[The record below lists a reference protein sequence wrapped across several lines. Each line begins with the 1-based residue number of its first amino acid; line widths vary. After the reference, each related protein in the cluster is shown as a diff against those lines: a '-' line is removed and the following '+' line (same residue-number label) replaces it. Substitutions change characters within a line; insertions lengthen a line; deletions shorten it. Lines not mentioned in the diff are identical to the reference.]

1 MQTGDW
7 IGGARI
13 LDTAGRGAMGVVYRA
28 HQEALDRTVAVKVV
42 TSELAADPEFRARF
56 QREARSAAALHH
68 AHIVGVYDAG
78 EQDGRPYLIMQHIDG
93 PDLAMMLREHGA
105 MPPADAVEV
114 IAQIASALDAAHA
127 RGMVHRDV
135 KPANIMVTRAGSGWH
150 AYLTDFGITT
160 QAGDTSLTR
169 AGTAIGTLDY
179 MAPEQ
184 LMGNA
189 YDHRVDVYALGAV
202 LYQAL
207 TGHVPYPRDT
217 DPARIYAHLNA
228 DIPPVPATGH
238 SAVSAALSAVVQ
250 GALAKDP
257 QARFASAGALADAA
271 RAALR
276 GEPSTH
282 PANGPAQQ
290 WSGAAGHQP
299 TVPAYRPPSGPV
311 AYQPT
316 SPAYQQPS
324 PAYQAPSGPV
334 QHGASPASTPAGSA
348 QGRPGRRALLLAGA
362 GAVVL
367 AGAGAAYVVPRLS
380 GDQEGGSGLSDGIPA
395 AKPDPDLPRS
405 IRVRDKATYIALAG
419 DSAWVNH
426 RGDDGGLTRV
436 DLKNGTTK
444 EIDVGGDAHDLM
456 PGSDRISVV
465 VLAQGKVFLQQVAA
479 ATGELTGQRITLPV
493 AGAGVFQ
500 STEDGKLAWLSYKNT
515 MVGLDLQKG
524 TVTTK
529 ATVGTQI
536 NWFSVSAQGL
546 VVLDERVRRLH
557 RLDPRTGKPSAR
569 PLSLPEGFDSAYQVR
584 DKTYVGGGRV
594 GYGELKGDAIPKGSQ
609 LRLDD
614 LYLGMGERGAWGI
627 DATNS
632 RVRRLKPDLTGTIGA
647 PVSGLRTSTSQFDFT
662 DTRLCTLEPEERTVR
677 AFRITPL
684 EG

>member
-1 MQTGDW
+1 
-7 IGGARI
+7 
-13 LDTAGRGAMGVVYRA
+13 MGVVYRA

-78 EQDGRPYLIMQHIDG
+78 VEDGRPYLIMQHIDG

-114 IAQIASALDAAHA
+114 VAQIASALDAAHD

-228 DIPPVPATGH
+228 DIPAVPASGH
-238 SAVSAALSAVVQ
+238 PAVSAALSAVVQ

-257 QARFASAGALADAA
+257 DARFASAGALADAA

-276 GEPSTH
+276 GEPATY
-282 PANGPAQQ
+282 PANGAAQQ
-290 WSGAAGHQP
+290 GPGAAGYQP
-299 TVPAYRPPSGPV
+299 TAPAYRPPSGPV

-316 SPAYQQPS
+316 NPAYQPTNAAYQQPS
-324 PAYQAPSGPV
+324 PAYQPPSGPGAYQPGGPGYQSSGPV
-334 QHGASPASTPAGSA
+334 QQTAGGASPSG
-348 QGRPGRRALLLAGA
+348 PGRRALLLAGA

-367 AGAGAAYVVPRLS
+367 AGVGAAYAVPRLS
-380 GDQEGGSGLSDGIPA
+380 GQAGDSGLPDDVPA

-405 IRVRDKATYIALAG
+405 IKVRGDATFVDVAV

-426 RGDDGGLTRV
+426 RQQGMTRI
-436 DLKNGTTK
+436 DLKNGATK
-444 EIDVGGDAHDLM
+444 EVDVGGDAWDFAVGPERVWVVVVGGDTFLQAVDVRT
-456 PGSDRISVV
+456 GARVGRISV
-465 VLAQGKVFLQQVAA
+465 GI
-479 ATGELTGQRITLPV
+479 R
-493 AGAGVFQ
+493 GAGVFQ
-500 STEDGKLAWLSYKNT
+500 TTSDGKFGWLSYKNR
-515 MVGLDLQKG
+515 MIGVDLENDSVAAR
-524 TVTTK
+524 VTIGGN
-529 ATVGTQI
+529 AD
-536 NWFSVSAQGL
+536 WFSMSSEAL
-546 VVLDERVRRLH
+546 VVLDSRRRLY
-557 RLDPRTGKPSAR
+557 RLDPRTGKETAR
-569 PLSLPEGFDSAYQVR
+569 PLTLPNGYDSVAQVH
-584 DKTYVGGGRV
+584 DKTYVGGDQV
-594 GYGELKGDAIPKGSQ
+594 GFGELKGDTIPEGSALQ
-609 LRLDD
+609 LKDY
-614 LYLGMGERGAWGI
+614 YLGVWDAGAWGI
-627 DATNS
+627 DVAGS
-632 RVRRLKPDLTGTIGA
+632 RLRRVKPDLTGTIGA
-647 PVSGLRTSTSQFDFT
+647 PVSGLRTRTSQFGFD
-662 DTRLCTLEPEERTVR
+662 DTRLCTLEAARASVR
-677 AFRITPL
+677 PFRITPL
-684 EG
+684 ED